1 MNVKERLG
9 CFLSL
14 VGVAALLLFGL
25 PIWEA
30 LQRRPWSI
38 DQTWILGA
46 LSALILVWIGIRLS
60 WAGRREAGSSKPPSL
75 ARSVRDRFRGGK
87 GDTQQKD

>member
-14 VGVAALLLFGL
+14 IGVAALVLFGL

-30 LQRRPWSI
+30 LQGRPRSI

-46 LSALILVWIGIRLS
+46 LSAIVLVWIGIRLA

-75 ARSVRDRFRGGK
+75 ARSVRERFRRRK
-87 GDTQQKD
+87 DDTQQKG